1 MAGEGWWARKGYD
14 PYSGF
19 GHIMLYEV
27 DSFGYV
33 PGYVSKGIRLMSEEN
48 LKSDERLRKALE
60 EAQYDCWKRHNIV
73 DLIAEYD
80 RMFKDR
86 DYFERFC
93 KTVYRDVLEKE
104 HKGQ

>member
-1 MAGEGWWARKGYD
+1 VDGRGRVVGEAKGYD

-19 GHIMLYEV
+19 GEIMLYEI

-33 PGYVSKGIRLMSEEN
+33 SGYVSKGIRLMS
-48 LKSDERLRKALE
+48 E

-73 DLIAEYD
+73 DLIAEDD

-104 HKGQ
+104 KQKQ